1 MNESAVVAFSP
12 LNELRHCLGRWV
24 SRARRDNDVGELA
37 SQYLSEECEVRVS
50 PPHLILKGESS
61 NFVGYVAR
69 TEESSLFHDT
79 FTHLDS
85 TSLEIERSG
94 LCLNGEGASYA
105 PLLGRPGPF
114 KVNDT
119 CPALLLKVWLGV
131 LFDLLVHY
139 LGGDV
144 VMVAIVSKRL
154 FFMLLLMLYELTV
167 IIALVS

>member
-1 MNESAVVAFSP
+1 M
-12 LNELRHCLGRWV
+12 
-24 SRARRDNDVGELA
+24 GELA
-37 SQYLSEECEVRVS
+37 SQYLSEKCEVRVS
-50 PPHLILKGESS
+50 PPHFILKGESS

-94 LCLNGEGASYA
+94 LYLNGEGASYA

-144 VMVAIVSKRL
+144 VMVAIVSYRL
-154 FFMLLLMLYELTV
+154 FFMLLLMLNELTV